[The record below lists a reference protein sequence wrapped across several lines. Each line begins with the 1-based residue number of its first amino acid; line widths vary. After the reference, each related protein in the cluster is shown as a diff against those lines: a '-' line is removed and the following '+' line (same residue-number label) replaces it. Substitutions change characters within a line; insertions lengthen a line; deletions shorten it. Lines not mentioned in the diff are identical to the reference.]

1 MGCLEAWVPRGLL
14 TNAADV
20 LSASVTAEGL
30 SPVRL
35 YWQQGRLRSLEPID
49 ADVSLPQ
56 RLLLPRLVDPHVHL
70 DKAFTWLQS
79 PNLQG
84 TYGGALAANL
94 KEHQGRKLV
103 ELRQRVEKSLRLALR
118 YGLRA
123 MRSHVDSL
131 GPGADCS
138 WEVLLDLQRQWHA
151 WMELQLVAL
160 VPIEHWSTSA
170 GHQLASRVADVG
182 GLLGGVLVPPFS
194 GSEIRACLRQML
206 QLAEQCGCG
215 VDLHI
220 DESQSH
226 PAAGLKQLLQVLDQ
240 MTVTVPITCSHASSM
255 GLLSPA
261 AQRRL
266 LDRLAHYR
274 INVVAL
280 PLTNSWLLAKQP
292 RITPVKRPLAPI
304 RQMQLAGIT
313 VAVGGDNVQD
323 PWFPAGNFDPLALM
337 AFSLP
342 LAHLAPWQR
351 LGLAPFTTA
360 AARLMNLAWD
370 GTFQPGSPASLILLE
385 AGSWAEALATP
396 SRRRVLVD
404 GNWLDEQSMATTS
417 ST

>member
-14 TNAADV
+14 TRAGDV
-20 LSASVTAEGL
+20 LSARVSAEGL
-30 SPVRL
+30 SPVRI
-35 YWQQGRLRSLEPID
+35 YWQEGRLRSLEPID
-49 ADVSLPQ
+49 ADFSPS
-56 RLLLPRLVDPHVHL
+56 RLVLPRLTEPHVHL
-70 DKAFTWLQS
+70 DKAFTWLQA

-94 KEHQGRKLV
+94 QEHQERTANAV
-103 ELRQRVEKSLRLALR
+103 RQRVEKALQLALR
-118 YGLRA
+118 HGLRA

-138 WEVLLDLQRQWHA
+138 WEVLLDMQCQWQA
-151 WMELQLVAL
+151 SMELQWVAL

-170 GHQLASRVADVG
+170 GHQLATRVADVG
-182 GLLGGVLVPPFS
+182 GLLGGVLVPPFCRS
-194 GSEIRACLRQML
+194 ELRGSLRQML
-206 QLAEQCGCG
+206 QLADQCGCG
-215 VDLHI
+215 VDIHI

-226 PAAGLKQLLQVLDQ
+226 PAAGLKQLLQVLDR
-240 MTVTVPITCSHASSM
+240 MTITVPITCSHLSSM
-255 GLLSPA
+255 GLLPPEA
-261 AQRRL
+261 LRRL
-266 LDRLAHYR
+266 VDRLAQHR

-280 PLTNSWLLAKQP
+280 PLTNGWLLAKQP
-292 RITPVKRPLAPI
+292 RRTPVKRPLAPI

-385 AGSWAEALATP
+385 ASSWAEALATP
-396 SRRRVLVD
+396 PRRRVLVD